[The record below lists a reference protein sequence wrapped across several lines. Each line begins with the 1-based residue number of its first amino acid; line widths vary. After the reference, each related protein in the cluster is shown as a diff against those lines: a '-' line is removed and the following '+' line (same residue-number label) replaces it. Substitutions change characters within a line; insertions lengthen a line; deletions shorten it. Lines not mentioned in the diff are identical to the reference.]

1 MERVTGS
8 MEVLSSMQITD
19 LTAGMYAASKELLK
33 NKEILAVILQEVIE
47 EYRGYPTKEIMD
59 FIEQDSITTSEVSA
73 GRTNTK
79 NIGSCSP
86 KQEDYDLLTLVLI
99 RLGDIEYNREKD
111 SEGYDLL
118 RFLNAIMYPHRE
130 NFMETI
136 ADYIDFSE
144 NEELRLEVS
153 NMSGLGQSILE
164 DGIEQGIEQ
173 GIEKINVLNQK
184 LILDGRN
191 DDLIRSCKDKEF
203 QKKLMEE
210 YGL

>member
-1 MERVTGS
+1 
-8 MEVLSSMQITD
+8 MEVLSSMQI
-19 LTAGMYAASKELLK
+19 A
-33 NKEILAVILQEVIE
+33 
-47 EYRGYPTKEIMD
+47 R
-59 FIEQDSITTSEVSA
+59 
-73 GRTNTK
+73 
-79 NIGSCSP
+79 
-86 KQEDYDLLTLVLI
+86 LTLILI

-144 NEELRLEVS
+144 NEKLRLEVS
-153 NMSGLGQSILE
+153 SMSGLGQSILE
-164 DGIEQGIEQ
+164 DGIEQGIELGIEQ
-173 GIEKINVLNQK
+173 GIEKINILNQK

-203 QKKLMEE
+203 QKQLLEE

>member
-1 MERVTGS
+1 M
-8 MEVLSSMQITD
+8 
-19 LTAGMYAASKELLK
+19 
-33 NKEILAVILQEVIE
+33 
-47 EYRGYPTKEIMD
+47 
-59 FIEQDSITTSEVSA
+59 
-73 GRTNTK
+73 
-79 NIGSCSP
+79 
-86 KQEDYDLLTLVLI
+86 LI

-153 NMSGLGQSILE
+153 SMSGLGQSILE
-164 DGIEQGIEQ
+164 DGIELGIEQ
-173 GIEKINVLNQK
+173 GIEKINILNQK

-203 QKKLMEE
+203 QKQLLEE

>member
-1 MERVTGS
+1 
-8 MEVLSSMQITD
+8 MQI
-19 LTAGMYAASKELLK
+19 A
-33 NKEILAVILQEVIE
+33 
-47 EYRGYPTKEIMD
+47 R
-59 FIEQDSITTSEVSA
+59 
-73 GRTNTK
+73 
-79 NIGSCSP
+79 
-86 KQEDYDLLTLVLI
+86 LTLILI

-118 RFLNAIMYPHRE
+118 RFLNAIMYPNRE

-153 NMSGLGQSILE
+153 SMSGLGQSILE
-164 DGIEQGIEQ
+164 DGIELGIEQ
-173 GIEKINVLNQK
+173 GIEKINILNQK

-203 QKKLMEE
+203 QKQLLEE

>member
-8 MEVLSSMQITD
+8 MEVLSSMQI
-19 LTAGMYAASKELLK
+19 AR
-33 NKEILAVILQEVIE
+33 LALI
-47 EYRGYPTKEIMD
+47 
-59 FIEQDSITTSEVSA
+59 
-73 GRTNTK
+73 
-79 NIGSCSP
+79 
-86 KQEDYDLLTLVLI
+86 LI

-144 NEELRLEVS
+144 NEELRMEVS
-153 NMSGLGQSILE
+153 SMSGLGQSILE

-173 GIEKINVLNQK
+173 GIEKINILNQK

-203 QKKLMEE
+203 QKQLLEE